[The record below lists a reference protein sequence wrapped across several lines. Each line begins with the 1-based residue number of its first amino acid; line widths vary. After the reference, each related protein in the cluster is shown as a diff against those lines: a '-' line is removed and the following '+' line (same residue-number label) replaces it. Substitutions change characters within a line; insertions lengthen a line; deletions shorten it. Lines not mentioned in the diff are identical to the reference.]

1 MKSRGP
7 ALFDSA
13 MNPSLTREAGC
24 PVRSLLVLVLS
35 ALLLASQAG
44 AAQRLV
50 YFGTYTGAK
59 SKGIYVS
66 RFDSTTGSL
75 SAPALAAETASPSY
89 LAAHPGG
96 EFLYAVNEVV
106 NYDGKKAGSVAAF
119 AIDRRSGRLKL
130 LNQQSSGG
138 AAPCHLVVDK
148 AGRNVLAANYGGGSV
163 TVLPVNKDGS
173 LKAASSFV
181 QHTGSSVNKS
191 RQEGPHAHGIYLDA
205 ANRFAYAPDLGLDK
219 ILIYRFDATRGALEA
234 NTPAFGVVAAGS
246 GPRHFAM
253 HPGGRFAYV
262 INEIVCTVTAF
273 NVDAMSGELKEVQTL
288 STLPDGE
295 KVEPAYSTA
304 ELFAHPSG
312 RFLYGSN
319 RGHDT
324 IAVYAVDTQAG
335 RLTPVENAWTQGR
348 VPRSFGIDPTGNWLL
363 AANQNSDTIVVFRID
378 SRTGRLSSTSQVIEV
393 GSPVSVEFI
402 PAK

>member
-24 PVRSLLVLVLS
+24 QVRSLLFLVLS
-35 ALLLASQAG
+35 ALLLVSQAG

-75 SAPALAAETASPSY
+75 SAPELAAETASPSY

-219 ILIYRFDATRGALEA
+219 ILIYRFDPTKGALEA
-234 NTPAFGVVAAGS
+234 NTPAFGVV
-246 GPRHFAM
+246 
-253 HPGGRFAYV
+253 
-262 INEIVCTVTAF
+262 
-273 NVDAMSGELKEVQTL
+273 
-288 STLPDGE
+288 
-295 KVEPAYSTA
+295 
-304 ELFAHPSG
+304 LFFS
-312 RFLYGSN
+312 
-319 RGHDT
+319 
-324 IAVYAVDTQAG
+324 
-335 RLTPVENAWTQGR
+335 
-348 VPRSFGIDPTGNWLL
+348 
-363 AANQNSDTIVVFRID
+363 
-378 SRTGRLSSTSQVIEV
+378 
-393 GSPVSVEFI
+393 
-402 PAK
+402 K